1 MFDQKHFILLSALLL
16 MGIAFSTS
24 SKAASD
30 DNDIKVLVEV
40 NGKPITSENLT
51 RYQRRRGIPKDTDPA
66 QQIKAMIEELIN
78 RELIF
83 QDALKKGLD
92 KDKRVKSDIANQ
104 RINII
109 AGAMLKQVS
118 EASKVT
124 DKNLKT
130 AYQQHV
136 KKLGGVEYRARH
148 ILLKEETEAKAVI
161 KELNAGA
168 NFETLAKSKSTGPS
182 STSGGDLGWFAP
194 KQMVKPFSDAV
205 AKLKPR
211 QITKNAVKTQFGWH
225 VIKLEEIR
233 KTPPPSFENL
243 KEQLRMRLQNKGVE
257 SYIASLRKTAK
268 IVKK

>member
-1 MFDQKHFILLSALLL
+1 MFEQKHFILLSALLL

-24 SKAASD
+24 SKAASED
-30 DNDIKVLVEV
+30 KVLVEV
-40 NGKPITSENLT
+40 NGKPITSETLT

-66 QQIKAMIEELIN
+66 QQIKAMLEELVN

-92 KDKRVKSDIANQ
+92 KDKQVKSNIENQ

-118 EASKVT
+118 ETSKVT
-124 DKNLKT
+124 DKKLKS
-130 AYQQHV
+130 AYQQHI
-136 KKLGGVEYRARH
+136 KKLSGVEYRARH
-148 ILLKEETEAKAVI
+148 ILLKEEAIAKAVI

-182 STSGGDLGWFAP
+182 STSGGDLGWFSP
-194 KQMVKPFSDAV
+194 QQMVKPFSDAV
-205 AKLKPR
+205 AKLKPK
-211 QITKNAVKTQFGWH
+211 QITKNPVKTQFGWH
-225 VIKLEEIR
+225 VIQLEEIR

-243 KEQLRMRLQNKGVE
+243 KEQLRMRLQNKSVE
-257 SYIASLRKTAK
+257 SYIATLRKSAK